1 MNLAKEVYED
11 EKATQEA
18 VDAAFG
24 QLQKAIFDLRQIPSK
39 EKLEELIKDVEQM
52 DLTGYTEESAGKVES
67 ALEFAKKVAFDENA
81 TSADVREGIRYAES
95 GSSGIGRKI

>member
-1 MNLAKEVYED
+1 MKAYELAKEVYED

-18 VDAAFG
+18 VDVAFG

-52 DLTGYTEESAGKVES
+52 DLTGYTEARWNQHWS
-67 ALEFAKKVAFDENA
+67 LQ
-81 TSADVREGIRYAES
+81 
-95 GSSGIGRKI
+95 RKLHLMRMRQVLM